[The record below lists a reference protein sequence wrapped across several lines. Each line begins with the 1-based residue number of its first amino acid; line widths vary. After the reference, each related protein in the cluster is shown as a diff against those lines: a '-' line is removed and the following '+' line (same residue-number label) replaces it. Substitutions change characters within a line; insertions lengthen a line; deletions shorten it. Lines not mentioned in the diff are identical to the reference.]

1 MNVSDESQEDDC
13 NVCQRTC
20 WLDGCGHCLWCQM
33 QKLPW
38 DPVARK
44 DAIYDELSV
53 RRNVKYK
60 ARRVFG
66 SGAKEIFYFDKQT
79 GYTWKFDREERTL
92 RLVVS
97 MHAQSSSTPLPPPT
111 FPILPRPPLPP
122 ILDFC
127 VGSPGCWEKYCDP
140 KDERMWWWNDKT
152 CTWFF
157 EYGCWVKYRDPR
169 DGRWWWWNDKS
180 GEWFFEDKPC
190 LWRLY
195 RKWWH
200 NVQSGEWFPDTTD
213 HCQQDSSMHA
223 QSSSTPLPPP
233 TFPILPRPPLPPIL
247 ETEVYL

>member
-33 QKLPW
+33 QKLRL

-44 DAIYDELSV
+44 EAICKELFAD
-53 RRNVKYK
+53 RKDKTK

-66 SGAKEIFYFDKQT
+66 SGAKEILHFDKRT
-79 GYTWKFDREERTL
+79 GDTVKYDREEHTL
-92 RLVVS
+92 RLVV
-97 MHAQSSSTPLPPPT
+97 
-111 FPILPRPPLPP
+111 F
-122 ILDFC
+122 
-127 VGSPGCWEKYCDP
+127 
-140 KDERMWWWNDKT
+140 
-152 CTWFF
+152 
-157 EYGCWVKYRDPR
+157 
-169 DGRWWWWNDKS
+169 
-180 GEWFFEDKPC
+180 
-190 LWRLY
+190 
-195 RKWWH
+195 
-200 NVQSGEWFPDTTD
+200 D